1 MKPLIVSASLG
12 ISGAVIVYP
21 TAAAGH
27 VRSHNF
33 DLPRPDHVLRT
44 RRPTKTLILT
54 AMMALTSVFGV
65 VVASQP
71 AGARVDGGKCICNS
85 PVNCPCDSEPSF

>member
-21 TAAAGH
+21 ATAPGH
-27 VRSHNF
+27 VRLHNL
-33 DLPRPDHVLRT
+33 DLPRPDHNLGW
-44 RRPTKTLILT
+44 RRPTKTFILT
-54 AMMALTSVFGV
+54 AMLALTAVFGV

-71 AGARVDGGKCICNS
+71 AAARVDGGKCICHS